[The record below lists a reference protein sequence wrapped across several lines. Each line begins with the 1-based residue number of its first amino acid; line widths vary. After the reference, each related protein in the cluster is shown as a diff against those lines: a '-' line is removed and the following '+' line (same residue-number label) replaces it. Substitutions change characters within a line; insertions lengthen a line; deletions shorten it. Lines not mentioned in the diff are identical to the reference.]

1 MVRNMLCIYWNVRSP
16 TLWIYD
22 ELETV
27 EFDGDSLE
35 IPMLNVKSQTLAKV
49 VEYLNIYQQNKM
61 EEIQKVFKINV
72 EIN

>member
-1 MVRNMLCIYWNVRSP
+1 
-16 TLWIYD
+16 
-22 ELETV
+22 
-27 EFDGDSLE
+27 
-35 IPMLNVKSQTLAKV
+35 MLNVKSQTLAKV